1 MNPSI
6 LRKVR
11 KISPL
16 IGFYFTRLIEQIS
29 THASIIDIPRLFSH
43 TLFSSFKI
51 YNRSRSGGNKEYCRA
66 RIKSDW
72 MYDNLINQMIPKWTN
87 KKFSKMPSK
96 TSWIETA
103 VNEPKILGK
112 FIPHHLN
119 ISIRSKV
126 GVVEK
131 REWFLPRILSRM
143 WLKWHLI
150 VELPVL
156 VGTEERRPH
165 LRHRVFCDHLEPCL
179 ERVVNLDLAL
189 VSVHLYPAST
199 RSLTYVKSEY
209 SLLQIMITNRLYVQ
223 KNVL

>member
-1 MNPSI
+1 
-6 LRKVR
+6 
-11 KISPL
+11 
-16 IGFYFTRLIEQIS
+16 
-29 THASIIDIPRLFSH
+29 
-43 TLFSSFKI
+43 
-51 YNRSRSGGNKEYCRA
+51 
-66 RIKSDW
+66 
-72 MYDNLINQMIPKWTN
+72 
-87 KKFSKMPSK
+87 MPSK

-119 ISIRSKV
+119 ISISSKV
-126 GVVEK
+126 GVAEK

-209 SLLQIMITNRLYVQ
+209 SLLQIMITNRQYVQ
-223 KNVL
+223 KNVLYDFNVSFSIILTFLGRGRSRCQPLYPHEGLRSCPWRS